1 MNTETIEQQVQITL
15 EDKTA
20 DVRDAVRQIALKAL
34 SGGELD
40 MAVLRR
46 VMDAVVKG
54 AQRGAA
60 SRGEQ
65 GRQAL
70 SDAMK
75 GLDEALAAAAEA
87 TQLAAQESA
96 DRTSDFSRHEL
107 ERTHDNLKGLE
118 SLFIETLNDAAK
130 NATGFTEATLRDLAG
145 HARSSGTAVGQRV
158 TATLTQLSDAIA
170 GTVKT
175 QLEDGTQTP
184 RKEGALLASLAS
196 GMFAGIAKRLKSA
209 SKDETGKK
217 SPGSS
222 D

>member
-1 MNTETIEQQVQITL
+1 MNTETIEQQVQATL
-15 EDKTA
+15 ENKTA
-20 DVRDAVRQIALKAL
+20 DVRDAVRQITLKAL

-40 MAVLRR
+40 TAALRR

-75 GLDEALAAAAEA
+75 GLDEALAVAAEA
-87 TQLAAQESA
+87 TQLALQEA
-96 DRTSDFSRHEL
+96 AGRTSEFSRHEI
-107 ERTHDNLKGLE
+107 ERALDDLKGLE
-118 SLFIETLNDAAK
+118 SLFIETLSDAARS
-130 NATGFTEATLRDLAG
+130 ATGFAEATLRDLAG
-145 HARSSGTAVGQRV
+145 HARSSGTAVGHQV
-158 TATLTQLSDAIA
+158 TAAAAQLGDAIA
-170 GTVKT
+170 GTAET
-175 QLEDGTQTP
+175 QLETGTQTL
-184 RKEGALLASLAS
+184 RASGALLASMAS
-196 GMFAGIAKRLKSA
+196 GMLAGIAERLQSA
-209 SKDETGKK
+209 SGGKTGKK